1 MTDVKYLIEPTEA
14 PNPQIPKGKIVEV
27 SIIDKYSGD
36 DTHGHHSLIHIVV
49 RGCIFLPL
57 I

>member
-1 MTDVKYLIEPTEA
+1 MTDVKYLIEPTGA
-14 PNPQIPKGKIVEV
+14 PNPQIPKGQLVEV
-27 SIIDKYSGD
+27 SIIDKYYGD
-36 DTHGHHSLIHIVV
+36 GTQGHLSLIHIVA